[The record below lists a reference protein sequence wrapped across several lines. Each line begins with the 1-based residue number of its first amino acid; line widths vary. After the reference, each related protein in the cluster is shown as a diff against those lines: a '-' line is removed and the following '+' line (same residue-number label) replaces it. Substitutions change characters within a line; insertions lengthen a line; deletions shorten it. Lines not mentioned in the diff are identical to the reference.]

1 VRVAWVDAHLY
12 SQGVSN
18 GVLYPENSPGV
29 PWSGL
34 ISIQQ
39 TGDSAPSG
47 LYFDGQKYRDESVL
61 SAFAGTISAFTYPD
75 EFEPCIGLDGGFSAQ
90 PRQPFGFTYRDTR
103 EIHIVYNAS
112 VSPSSDQYESTGGD
126 ISPVAFAWDFST
138 APVEIPFGRPTSHLV
153 IVTDFAEAD
162 ALAALEDILYGD
174 DENAPSLPDPQTVY
188 ELFESNTT
196 LRITDNGD
204 GTWTA
209 TGPDD
214 VVVDNGDGT
223 FTINW
228 PSALFIDATTYQ
240 IYSL

>member
-1 VRVAWVDAHLY
+1 
-12 SQGVSN
+12 
-18 GVLYPENSPGV
+18 
-29 PWSGL
+29 
-34 ISIQQ
+34 
-39 TGDSAPSG
+39 
-47 LYFDGQKYRDESVL
+47 
-61 SAFAGTISAFTYPD
+61 
-75 EFEPCIGLDGGFSAQ
+75 
-90 PRQPFGFTYRDTR
+90 
-103 EIHIVYNAS
+103 

-138 APVEIPFGRPTSHLV
+138 APVEIPFGRPTAHLV